1 VIARVGTSPWTFPG
15 TPECPLCAMT
25 TRTDA
30 LHLLTLELDRR
41 SSAPEGRRA
50 LRRFATSGIDM
61 GTATTILELV
71 ASCHDRHRTASL
83 DSARLL
89 DGLLGLAP
97 DDPDAA
103 LCVLVAL
110 RPALY
115 RIARRVSSPRPAD
128 DDAIAEVVAIAWAV
142 VCEPDSAGSDTVSH
156 STVIRATW
164 TRARTTLRR
173 HAGHALREEPIPE
186 KWDTPAAPAE
196 PTDTVEPLLERAI
209 AMGTLTRLDAEL
221 IALTR
226 AGDVTPEELARHR
239 GTVRATLLRR
249 RSRAEAALHAGLR
262 SDLRSR

>member
-1 VIARVGTSPWTFPG
+1 
-15 TPECPLCAMT
+15 MT

-30 LHLLTLELDRR
+30 LHHLTLDLDRR

-50 LRRFATSGIDM
+50 LRRFASHGIDV
-61 GTATTILELV
+61 GTATTIGELV
-71 ASCHDRHRTASL
+71 ASCHDRHRAQGRDPAT
-83 DSARLL
+83 LL
-89 DGLLGLAP
+89 DGLLGLARS
-97 DDPDAA
+97 DPDAA
-103 LCVLVAL
+103 LCALVAL

-115 RIARRVSSPRPAD
+115 RIAGRVSSPRPAD

-142 VCEPDSAGSDTVSH
+142 VRELERSDPVTH
-156 STVIRATW
+156 FEVIGTTW

-173 HAGHALREEPIPE
+173 HATHALHEEPIS
-186 KWDTPAAPAE
+186 KRWDAPAAPSE

-209 AMGTLTRLDAEL
+209 AMGTLTRQDAEL

-226 AGDVTPEELARHR
+226 AGDASLEELALRLGVVR
-239 GTVRATLLRR
+239 GTLLRR